1 MITYVTLPSEIVFP
15 SIIIFDVYDNLQRE
29 IEQIVSSTI
38 TDERTETQNLI
49 GVSLMS
55 PGSKKD

>member
-1 MITYVTLPSEIVFP
+1 MITYVTLPSEIMFP

-38 TDERTETQNLI
+38 TDERTETQNLDRNLPH
-49 GVSLMS
+49 VAR
-55 PGSKKD
+55 